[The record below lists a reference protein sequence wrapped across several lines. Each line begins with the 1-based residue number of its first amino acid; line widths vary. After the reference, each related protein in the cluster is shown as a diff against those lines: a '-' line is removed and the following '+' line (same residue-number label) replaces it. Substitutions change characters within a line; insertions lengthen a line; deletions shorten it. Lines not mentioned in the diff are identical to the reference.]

1 MDRTE
6 QIRQLE
12 EEIEKVGVRWGMNRS
27 VAWLQR
33 SWRRRR
39 STSARG
45 SRTGVEVT
53 IGEGESGDS

>member
-33 SWRRRR
+33 RR
-39 STSARG
+39 TSARG